1 MRIAV
6 KPWDEMSDKEIQI
19 LKEKQCK
26 YCDYFSKKNSGGI
39 TYGTCDYII
48 INEHMRG
55 CLPTECAM
63 KGIFK
68 RRTGAKR
75 RAALRI

>member
-1 MRIAV
+1 MQIAV
-6 KPWDEMSDKEIQI
+6 KPWGEMSVREIQN
-19 LKEKQCK
+19 LKEKKCK
-26 YCDYFSKKNSGGI
+26 HCDYFSKNNSGGLP
-39 TYGTCDYII
+39 YGTCDYIL
-48 INEHMRG
+48 INDRMRG
-55 CLPTECAM
+55 CLPTECVM